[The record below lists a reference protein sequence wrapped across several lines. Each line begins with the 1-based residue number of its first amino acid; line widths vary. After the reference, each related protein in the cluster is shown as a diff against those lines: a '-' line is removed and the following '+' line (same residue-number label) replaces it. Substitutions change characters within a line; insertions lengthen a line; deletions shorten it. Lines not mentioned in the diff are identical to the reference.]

1 VPAGRSALFGERIS
15 AGRKPGHVAATFRL
29 ALTKEWVAKPQG
41 NYKHLGNK
49 PVASDASPR
58 LSATRFVSLKTKGAN
73 PCHA

>member
-1 VPAGRSALFGERIS
+1 VPAGRFALFGERTRS
-15 AGRKPGHVAATFRL
+15 GHL
-29 ALTKEWVAKPQG
+29 QVAKPQG

-49 PVASDASPR
+49 PVACDAFPR